1 MRRRDIASGMEMVGG
16 VARTAAM
23 VRRTR
28 SWRRIGGRTKARA
41 MRARRMVIV
50 ASPWRRNR
58 TMGLRTLS
66 KAMVVMMSAI
76 VEGGRRLMPKSGRLR
91 KSILEFDGELKGNWL
106 SLLLEVSKE
115 LMVRR
120 GNRSWMTRMI

>member
-1 MRRRDIASGMEMVGG
+1 
-16 VARTAAM
+16 
-23 VRRTR
+23 
-28 SWRRIGGRTKARA
+28 
-41 MRARRMVIV
+41 
-50 ASPWRRNR
+50 
-58 TMGLRTLS
+58 MGLRTLS

-76 VEGGRRLMPKSGRLR
+76 VEGGRRLMPRSGRLR
-91 KSILEFDGELKGNWL
+91 KFILEFDGELKGNWL